1 MKTRLFLWI
10 LFLLSLAL
18 SVYAFFLKPQK
29 FDYRTMAAEIVAQPG
44 YKGTMA
50 DNFIQKGNYR
60 ISFDKAS
67 QRYTT
72 LDGRPYTG
80 IALYYNKLKKLKA
93 MVEFSEGLPQ
103 GRAAV
108 YYNNGKVKEVS
119 FYAKGVKEGVYIRF
133 NRYGQR
139 VVEGFFRNG
148 RMDGEWRLLFPDGSV
163 RYKATYAN
171 GVLMEEWYGQ
181 FAGFASIPWDNE
193 E

>member
-18 SVYAFFLKPQK
+18 SVYAFFFKPQK
-29 FDYRTMAAEIVAQPG
+29 FDYRTMAAEIVTQIG
-44 YKGTMA
+44 HRGTLA
-50 DNFIQKGNYR
+50 DGFIQKGNHQM
-60 ISFDKAS
+60 SFNRDS

-72 LDGRPYTG
+72 VDGRPYTG
-80 IALYYNKLKKLKA
+80 IALYYSKLKKLKA

-108 YYNNGKVKEVS
+108 FYNSGKVKETS
-119 FYAKGVKEGVYIRF
+119 FYKQGKKEGVYIRF

-139 VVEGFFRNG
+139 VVEGFFSNG
-148 RMDGEWRLLFPDGSV
+148 RMNGEWRLLFPDGSI
-163 RYKATYAN
+163 RYKAGYAN
-171 GVLMEEWYGQ
+171 GVLMEEWFGQ
-181 FAGFASIPWDNE
+181 FTGFASIPWDNE